1 MSDCSLAV
9 DPISLRAE
17 RLFSISYLYPVQR
30 YAVSNILDGIDQ
42 IVVMPTGAG
51 KSLCYQLPAGIL
63 PGFTL
68 VVVPLLSLLRDQLR
82 RLGELDLPCAAL
94 RGGQDAASRR
104 RVMEDVARERVKL
117 VFTTPEMLEGLG
129 RDRFFR
135 GLVLHHVVVDE
146 AHCISEWGESF
157 RPSYLRLGAF
167 VERVKPPLVT
177 AFTATASPRVLG
189 RIVSLLYPE
198 RSPSVLQES
207 PDRPN
212 IRYAVRTVLSKARA
226 LRRLLG
232 PDAEASVVFCLTRR
246 EAELYARVLR
256 RRLAGREIF
265 FYHAGLSRQERSR
278 VESWFLDSRSGILTA
293 TSAYGMGV
301 DKADIRR
308 AVHMGI
314 PRSVEAY
321 LQESGRIGRDG
332 LPAEAL
338 LLCSYQDLA
347 PDTAPGSVE
356 ADRREMMR
364 RYALSRRCRRSYL
377 AELMGQ
383 GPPPCS
389 GCDVCSG
396 AAPVEVEG
404 QREMLSAIRRNQ
416 RRFTSREALKHL
428 CRLAGSPQADAGILS
443 DWEAAEI
450 EEALSA
456 LTAVGSIRSAPR
468 GFWRGRLS
476 VVKEPTPR

>member
-1 MSDCSLAV
+1 MSDSSPPV
-9 DPISLRAE
+9 DPIALRAE

-42 IVVMPTGAG
+42 IVLMPTGAG
-51 KSLCYQLPAGIL
+51 KSLCYQLPAGML

-82 RLGELDLPCAAL
+82 RLGELGLPCAAL
-94 RGGQDAASRR
+94 RGGQDASSRR
-104 RVMEDVARERVKL
+104 RIMEDVAREKVRL
-117 VFTTPEMLEGLG
+117 VFTTPEMLEGLA
-129 RDRFFR
+129 RDRFFA
-135 GLVLHHVVVDE
+135 GLALHHLVVDE

-157 RPSYLRLGAF
+157 RPSYLRLGGF
-167 VERVKPPLVT
+167 VERAKPPLVT
-177 AFTATASPRVLG
+177 AFTATASPRVLE
-189 RIVSLLYPE
+189 RIVSLLFPN
-198 RSPSVLQES
+198 RSPSVLQQS

-212 IRYAVRTVLSKARA
+212 IRYAVLTVLSKARA
-226 LRRLLG
+226 LRRLLAA
-232 PDAEASVVFCLTRR
+232 DAEASVVFCLTRR

-256 RRLAGREIF
+256 RRLEGREVY
-265 FYHAGLSRQERSR
+265 FYHAGLSRRERSR
-278 VESWFLDSRSGILTA
+278 VESWFLNSRSGILTA

-308 AVHMGI
+308 AVHIGV

-347 PDTAPGSVE
+347 PDTERSSVE

-364 RYALSRRCRRSYL
+364 GYALTRSCRRSCL
-377 AELMGQ
+377 AFLMGQ
-383 GPPPCS
+383 EPVPCS

-396 AAPVEVEG
+396 VAPEEVEG
-404 QREMLSAIRRNQ
+404 RREILLAIRRNQ
-416 RRFTSREALKHL
+416 RRFTPREAVKYL
-428 CRLAGSPQADAGILS
+428 CRIAESPHPHAEPLT

-450 EEALSA
+450 EEALSG
-456 LTAVGSIRSAPR
+456 LTAAGSIRTASR
-468 GFWRGRLS
+468 GFWRGKLS
-476 VVKEPTPR
+476 VVGRSGP